1 MPNKDYY
8 KILGVEK
15 TASEDEVKK
24 AFRKLA
30 HQYHPDK
37 NSGEAEKFKEI
48 NEAYQVLG
56 DKTKRQ
62 QYDQFGSDFSSAG
75 PGFGGQNPFGQGFSG
90 FDFGQ
95 GGGGQYQAD
104 FDLGDIFGSFFGGG
118 SPFGGQ
124 SRGGRSRRGAD
135 IEADL
140 VIDLKQAVFGDTVEI
155 GLRRHKSCSD
165 CHGTGAE
172 HGTAFDT
179 CATCRG
185 TGAVTTTILGQFRTQ
200 TVCPDCGGRGKQ
212 IKARCLICHGSGI
225 VDDDSHI
232 RVNIPGGIDS
242 GQSIKLSGQG
252 NAGKEGASSGDLYI
266 HVRVKPNPDFE
277 RQGHDLHS
285 EAKIPFSLAALGG
298 ETLVRTIDGEV
309 KLKVPTGTQSGKKFI
324 LKEKG
329 VTKLRGKGRGDQ
341 IVTVQIDVPKKL
353 TKKQKQLIEDL
364 DKELGGKKKGW
375 F

>member
-8 KILGVEK
+8 QTLGVDK
-15 TASEDEVKK
+15 TASDEEIKK

-56 DKTKRQ
+56 DKQKRQ
-62 QYDQFGSDFSSAG
+62 QYDQFGSAFSGAQG
-75 PGFGGQNPFGQGFSG
+75 GFSGQNPFGQGFGG

-104 FDLGDIFGSFFGGG
+104 FDLGDIFGSFFSREAG
-118 SPFGGQ
+118 SPFG
-124 SRGGRSRRGAD
+124 RGGRSSRRGSD
-135 IEADL
+135 IEVDL
-140 VIDLKQAVFGDTVEI
+140 AIDLKQAVFGDTVAVT
-155 GLRRHKSCSD
+155 LRKSASCPD
-165 CHGTGAE
+165 CKGTGAE

-179 CATCRG
+179 CSQCRG
-185 TGAVTTTILGQFRTQ
+185 TGYVTTTILGQFRTQ
-200 TVCPDCGGRGKQ
+200 TTCPDCSGRGKQ
-212 IKARCLICHGSGI
+212 IKARCLACHGAGI
-225 VDDDSHI
+225 VDDDVDLRI
-232 RVNIPGGIDS
+232 NIPAGIEN

-252 NAGKEGASSGDLYI
+252 NAGKEGATSGDLYVHI
-266 HVRVKPNPDFE
+266 RVKPHPDFE
-277 RQGHDLHS
+277 RQGHDLVS

-298 ETLVRTIDGEV
+298 ETLVQTIDGEV
-309 KLKVPTGTQSGKKFI
+309 NLKIPSGTQSGKKFI
-324 LKEKG
+324 LKNKG
-329 VTKLRGKGRGDQ
+329 VSKLRGKGRGDQ
-341 IVTVQIDVPKKL
+341 IVTIHIDVPKKL
-353 TKKQKQLIEDL
+353 TKKQKQLIEEL